1 MALTLQNLRLGG
13 NLEFPWY
20 SCNILRYFSNRCIVW
35 FFIPASC
42 PVQTNR
48 KIPVQLYVKIQIIF
62 EPPFWICKWANHL
75 SFLAMFWLPLW
86 YLQTFNDATN
96 LNNILYHKSDKSNIP
111 HYSKDHPVP
120 IILYTYTTHIVIKIF
135 SYKYVMWDL
144 SIDDLKSKPP
154 DSSCASSPFTYHP
167 NDHVVTESLKYH
179 EPIFL
184 NWRHSFTI
192 LMGSV
197 EDYARHQTM
206 GKTWKRGLRC
216 SFQMG

>member
-1 MALTLQNLRLGG
+1 
-13 NLEFPWY
+13 
-20 SCNILRYFSNRCIVW
+20 
-35 FFIPASC
+35 
-42 PVQTNR
+42 
-48 KIPVQLYVKIQIIF
+48 
-62 EPPFWICKWANHL
+62 
-75 SFLAMFWLPLW
+75 
-86 YLQTFNDATN
+86 
-96 LNNILYHKSDKSNIP
+96 
-111 HYSKDHPVP
+111 
-120 IILYTYTTHIVIKIF
+120 
-135 SYKYVMWDL
+135 MWDL

-206 GKTWKRGLRC
+206 GKT
-216 SFQMG
+216 